1 MDIPPGTWSYLDE
14 IHLEHR
20 HASLFT
26 RSAGDWAA
34 FREEPLIH
42 NDLSL
47 AMRPGIPTL
56 CHFSSKWPNINHI
69 KQCLHFVWAVAHLSH
84 TVMMT
89 VSMQLII
96 VIPQML
102 SFDRVALS
110 GYIQYFSQKV

>member
-1 MDIPPGTWSYLDE
+1 MAQYQSHQAML
-14 IHLEHR
+14 
-20 HASLFT
+20 
-26 RSAGDWAA
+26 A
-34 FREEPLIH
+34 FRLGCGT
-42 NDLSL
+42 D
-47 AMRPGIPTL
+47 
-56 CHFSSKWPNINHI
+56 
-69 KQCLHFVWAVAHLSH
+69 LSH